1 METKL
6 KSSAKEVQYLTYML
20 NFKEIGLEK
29 RDIMLTKYME
39 ELTTLNN
46 EMNNLKALNKRYKMD
61 LD

>member
-1 METKL
+1 
-6 KSSAKEVQYLTYML
+6 ML